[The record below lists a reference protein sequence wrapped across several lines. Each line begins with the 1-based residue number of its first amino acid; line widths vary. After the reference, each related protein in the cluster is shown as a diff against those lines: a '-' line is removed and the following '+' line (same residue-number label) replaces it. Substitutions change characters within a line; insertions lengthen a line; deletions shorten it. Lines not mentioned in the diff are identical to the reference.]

1 MPCIWGI
8 DLVVVARVR
17 AAGGRPV
24 LVAESGEPLP
34 GVTGKPRRQ
43 IVDLDT
49 EEQRREL
56 RHPGTGLAAL
66 SVQLWRA
73 DPD

>member
-1 MPCIWGI
+1 
-8 DLVVVARVR
+8 
-17 AAGGRPV
+17 V
-24 LVAESGEPLP
+24 LVAESRDPLP
-34 GVTGKPRRQ
+34 ELTGKPLRQ
-43 IVDLDT
+43 IVDLHT